1 MTDRAS
7 HSMRRRL
14 LGLLLVAVVAA
25 WSVVA
30 FLTYHDAQRE
40 IDALLDAHLEQ
51 AARLLVAQSGHD
63 IDEVHLDEGDVESRY
78 STVVAFQVWQG
89 GERLVLR
96 SANAPAERLSRGEK
110 GFSDATLAGTR
121 WRVFSAWDAGREV
134 LVQVAEDHATR
145 ERIARGIASNALLP
159 LVVALPLL
167 GFVIWWVVGRGVR
180 PLQQLGEELA
190 RRGPQDLDPIVARDM
205 PAEVAP
211 LVERIDQ
218 LLGRIKESLESERRF
233 TSHAAHELRTPI
245 AAIRAQAEVARATAD
260 PAQRTIA
267 LRHVIEAC
275 DRAGRLMD
283 QLLLLARADEV
294 DVELSRARCDLRLVA
309 ERLLAELAPAAM
321 REAITL
327 ALEARGPF
335 VVSGDAALLEAV
347 LRNLVD
353 NAIRHGGTGTHV
365 TVVLTTDA
373 HGGVVA
379 VEDSGSGV
387 AEADMERLGQRFHRA
402 ADAGADG
409 SGLGL
414 SIVGRIVALHHG
426 TVRYTRGPRGRGLRV
441 EIRLP
446 GASLLRP

>member
-1 MTDRAS
+1 
-7 HSMRRRL
+7 MRRRL
-14 LGLLLVAVVAA
+14 LGLLLLAVVAA

-63 IDEVHLDEGDVESRY
+63 IDEIDLDEGEGESRY
-78 STVVAFQVWQG
+78 STVVAFQVWQR

-96 SANAPAERLSRGEK
+96 STNAPAERLSRGEK
-110 GFSDATLAGTR
+110 GFSDATHAGTH
-121 WRVFSAWDAGREV
+121 WRVFSAWDGEREL

-145 ERIARGIASNALLP
+145 DRIARGIALNALLP
-159 LVVALPLL
+159 LIVALPLL
-167 GFVIWWVVGRGVR
+167 GLFIWWVVGRGMR
-180 PLQQLGEELA
+180 PLHQLGEELA
-190 RRGPQDLDPIVARDM
+190 RRGPQDLDRILARDM

-211 LVERIDQ
+211 LVERLDQ
-218 LLGRIKESLESERRF
+218 LFARIKDSLESERRF

-260 PAQRTIA
+260 PALRTTA

-283 QLLLLARADEV
+283 QLLLLARADEA
-294 DVELSRARCDLRLVA
+294 DVESSRVRCDLRLVA

-321 REAITL
+321 RETITL
-327 ALEARGPF
+327 ALEAQAPM

-353 NAIRHGGTGTHV
+353 NAIRHGGSGTDV
-365 TVVLTTDA
+365 SVALTADA
-373 HGGVVA
+373 RGVVVA
-379 VEDSGSGV
+379 VEDSGPGV
-387 AEADMERLGQRFHRA
+387 ADTDMERLGQRFHRA
-402 ADAGADG
+402 ADARAGG

-414 SIVGRIVALHHG
+414 SIVARIVALHHG
-426 TVRYTRGPRGRGLRV
+426 TVRYTRGARGRGLRV
-441 EIRLP
+441 EIHLP
-446 GASLLRP
+446 VAGSISASGEA